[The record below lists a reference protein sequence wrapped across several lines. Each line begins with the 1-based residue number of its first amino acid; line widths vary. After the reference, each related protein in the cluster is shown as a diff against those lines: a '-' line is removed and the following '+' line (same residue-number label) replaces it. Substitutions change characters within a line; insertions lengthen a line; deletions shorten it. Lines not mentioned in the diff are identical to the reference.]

1 MASTPR
7 PTAPAVPGPAVAAP
21 TAAERERAVQALSA
35 HFASDRL
42 LMEEFESR
50 LERAYK
56 AVSVAQ
62 LQALCSDLPA
72 VGEGEGEGEG
82 QPAGAASALLVPSG
96 DVPARGMMIAVMGG
110 NERRGSWIVPRHF
123 KVFAFMGGA
132 DIDLREAR
140 FGPGVT
146 EIDVTAV
153 MGGVA
158 ILVPPGVRVE
168 CFGAAFMGSF
178 EGHVGDATA
187 LSALHPTVR
196 ISGIA
201 IMGGVEAK
209 TRARGERVKK
219 GGKGGKGGEGGK
231 DGAKR
236 GEDQGA

>member
-1 MASTPR
+1 MVSTPR
-7 PTAPAVPGPAVAAP
+7 PTAPADQPALAAP

-42 LMEEFESR
+42 SMEEFEDR

-62 LQALCSDLPA
+62 LQALCADLPA
-72 VGEGEGEGEG
+72 
-82 QPAGAASALLVPSG
+82 AGGAQLGSAASALLVPSG
-96 DVPARGMMIAVMGG
+96 DVPARGMMIAVMGA
-110 NERRGSWIVPRHF
+110 NERGGSWIVPRHL

-146 EIDVTAV
+146 EIDVTVV
-153 MGGVA
+153 MGGVG
-158 ILVPPGVRVE
+158 ILVPPDVRVE
-168 CFGAAFMGSF
+168 CFGAALMGSF

-209 TRARGERVKK
+209 TRSRGEKVKK
-219 GGKGGKGGEGGK
+219 GGKG
-231 DGAKR
+231 GAKR

>member
-1 MASTPR
+1 MLMASTPR
-7 PTAPAVPGPAVAAP
+7 PTAPAAPGPAVAP

-42 LMEEFESR
+42 SMEEFESR

-56 AVSVAQ
+56 AVSVVQ
-62 LQALCSDLPA
+62 LQALCSDVPA
-72 VGEGEGEGEG
+72 VEG

-110 NERRGSWIVPRHF
+110 NERGGSWIVPRHF

-153 MGGVA
+153 MGGVG

-168 CFGAAFMGSF
+168 CFGAALMGSF

-201 IMGGVEAK
+201 IMGGVEAR
-209 TRARGERVKK
+209 TRARGEKVKK
-219 GGKGGKGGEGGK
+219 GGKS
-231 DGAKR
+231 GAKR

>member
-1 MASTPR
+1 
-7 PTAPAVPGPAVAAP
+7 
-21 TAAERERAVQALSA
+21 
-35 HFASDRL
+35 
-42 LMEEFESR
+42 MEEFESR

-56 AVSVAQ
+56 AASVAQ

-72 VGEGEGEGEG
+72 AGEE
-82 QPAGAASALLVPSG
+82 QPAGVASPLLVPAG

-201 IMGGVEAK
+201 IMGGVEAR
-209 TRARGERVKK
+209 TRARGEKGKK
-219 GGKGGKGGEGGK
+219 GGKG
-231 DGAKR
+231 GAKR
-236 GEDQGA
+236 GEDQGT